1 MSDVQESNSQASL
14 VDVAGPQQ
22 IGDRLRQL
30 RKVRQLTLRSVAE
43 RAGISEAHL
52 SQIECGRNNA
62 SIAALRR
69 IAAAMNLTMADLF
82 ADGSS
87 EAPHVLRAADR
98 PALTFGILGRKYRL
112 TPAAHRQLDVF
123 LGEFEPG
130 GSTGDEP
137 YGHADAEE
145 FLLVIEGRVELQLG
159 NDNFRMSSGDSI
171 VYRSST
177 PHRLKETAGEPAVI
191 LWAMTPPTY

>member
-1 MSDVQESNSQASL
+1 MPDVREARSPQSADSS
-14 VDVAGPQQ
+14 VGPLEV
-22 IGDRLRQL
+22 GERLRRL
-30 RKVRQLTLRSVAE
+30 RKVRQLTLRQVAE

-69 IAAAMNLTMADLF
+69 IAAALNLTMADLF
-82 ADGSS
+82 TDGSDDT
-87 EAPHVLRAADR
+87 PRVLRAADR
-98 PALTFGILGRKYRL
+98 PALAFGVLGLKYRL
-112 TPAAHRQLDVF
+112 TPAPHRQLDVF
-123 LGEFEPG
+123 LGEFQPG

-145 FLLVIEGRVELQLG
+145 FLLVIEGEARLQLG
-159 NDNFRMSSGDSI
+159 EDSFELSVGDSI

-177 PHRLKETAGEPAVI
+177 PHRLVETAGRPAII
-191 LWAMTPPTY
+191 LWAMSPPTY